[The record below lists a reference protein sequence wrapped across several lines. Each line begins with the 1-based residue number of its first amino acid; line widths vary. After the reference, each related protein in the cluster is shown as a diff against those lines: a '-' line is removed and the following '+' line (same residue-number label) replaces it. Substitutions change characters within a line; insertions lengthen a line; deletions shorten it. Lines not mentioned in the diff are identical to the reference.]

1 MESVVWYNIGT
12 TEKHNPE
19 NPLPLH
25 PEGFF
30 TIQRRKPQMEI
41 TLNTTLQTQ
50 DIDWNFLELREELK
64 NRLKKYQGLI
74 YTEEAISEAKAERA
88 ALNKLKAALED
99 KRKEVKKAFAKPYDD
114 FEKKVKELTALV
126 DEPIKAIN
134 SQVAVFETK
143 QKEQKK
149 QLLEAYYNK
158 IIGGHERVLWF
169 EKVLDETWLNVSTS
183 LSKAM
188 RELLAKVE
196 AAKRDIESI
205 YGLNSEFEISIMK
218 VYVNT
223 LSLSE
228 ALREKE
234 ALEAQKKKMEALRE
248 KEELET
254 QNKKA
259 EAPQAEAKPE
269 NKLIDKLESP
279 NIELK
284 KPDEPQM
291 FTQSKSKIF
300 DPKLAGSYY
309 PYSISKIKTF
319 ECPRKFFFRYIKKLP
334 EEKGAAADRGLKI
347 HDAIAKA
354 LEGKKYDKEFEQDV
368 NVALN
373 YVGDKI
379 VNQVENR
386 FAILPDF
393 TPTEFFDNNGF
404 FRGIID
410 CVAEKEIID
419 WKSGFGQ
426 AEFDQIQ
433 VYGYILERLGSM
445 PEVLTLYYLRKRKA
459 DSILYKSK
467 EGKEAFEKMR
477 GQIKIIESYKE
488 EKQFNPNPSPRCSYC
503 GYKRI
508 CQANELG
515 YPEIFDSETLLMALE
530 QVEMEKVRIKSVEE
544 AAKNFVLETGITC
557 INQQGQEYKPNEST
571 MLRIIDKDRFA
582 IYLNAMGIDPA
593 SLIVTEYD
601 TEKVKKILEAQPDKI
616 DGVYKKSAIVRVGWT
631 KKGEGM

>member
-1 MESVVWYNIGT
+1 
-12 TEKHNPE
+12 
-19 NPLPLH
+19 
-25 PEGFF
+25 
-30 TIQRRKPQMEI
+30 MEI

-64 NRLKKYQGLI
+64 TRLEKYRGLTF
-74 YTEEAISEAKAERA
+74 TEETVGEAKAERA

-158 IIGGHERVLWF
+158 IIAGHRQVLSF
-169 EKVLDETWLNVSTS
+169 DKIFDDKWLNASIS

-188 RELLAKVE
+188 QEMLAKIE

-205 YGLNSEFEISIMK
+205 RGLNSEYETSILK
-218 VYVNT
+218 VYITT

-234 ALEAQKKKMEALRE
+234 ALEEQKKKADTLRIFQERKAL
-248 KEELET
+248 EEQKKKNET
-254 QNKKA
+254 VTVVL
-259 EAPQAEAKPE
+259 PP
-269 NKLIDKLESP
+269 
-279 NIELK
+279 IELK
-284 KPDEPQM
+284 EPEEPEKFIPKPQNKDV
-291 FTQSKSKIF
+291 TT
-300 DPKLAGSYY
+300 KLPDSYF
-309 PYSISKIKTF
+309 PYSMSKIKTF
-319 ECPRKFFFRYIKKLP
+319 ECPRKFFFRYIKKIP

-386 FAILPDF
+386 FAILSDF

-410 CVAEKEIID
+410 CVAEREIID

-426 AEFDQIQ
+426 AEFDQVQ
-433 VYGYILERLGSM
+433 VYGYILERLGMM

-467 EGKEAFEKMR
+467 EGKAAFEKIHE
-477 GQIKIIESYKE
+477 QIKIIESYKE

-515 YPEIFDSETLLMALE
+515 YPEIFDSETLLTALE
-530 QVEMEKVRIKSVEE
+530 QVEMEKVRIKSIEE

-593 SLIVTEYD
+593 SLIITEYD
-601 TEKVKKILEAQPDKI
+601 TEKVKKILEAQPDII

-631 KKGEGM
+631 KRGEM

>member
-1 MESVVWYNIGT
+1 
-12 TEKHNPE
+12 
-19 NPLPLH
+19 
-25 PEGFF
+25 
-30 TIQRRKPQMEI
+30 MEI

-50 DIDWNFLELREELK
+50 DIDWNFIELREELK
-64 NRLKKYQGLI
+64 TRLEKYRGLTF
-74 YTEEAISEAKAERA
+74 TEETVGEAKAERA

-114 FEKKVKELTALV
+114 FEKKIKELTALV

-158 IIGGHERVLWF
+158 IIAGHRQVLSF
-169 EKVLDETWLNVSTS
+169 EKIFDDKWLNASIS

-188 RELLAKVE
+188 QEMLAKIE

-205 YGLNSEFEISIMK
+205 RGLNSEYETSILK
-218 VYVNT
+218 VYITT

-234 ALEAQKKKMEALRE
+234 ALEEQKKKAETLRIFQERKAL
-248 KEELET
+248 EEQKKKNET
-254 QNKKA
+254 VTVVL
-259 EAPQAEAKPE
+259 PP
-269 NKLIDKLESP
+269 
-279 NIELK
+279 IELK
-284 KPDEPQM
+284 EPEEPEKFILKPQNKDII
-291 FTQSKSKIF
+291 T
-300 DPKLAGSYY
+300 KLPDSYF
-309 PYSISKIKTF
+309 PYSMSKIKTF
-319 ECPRKFFFRYIKKLP
+319 ECPRKFFFRYIKKIP

-393 TPTEFFDNNGF
+393 TPTEFFDNDGF

-426 AEFDQIQ
+426 AEFDQVQ
-433 VYGYILERLGSM
+433 VYGYIMERLGMM

-467 EGKEAFEKMR
+467 EGKAAFEKIHE
-477 GQIKIIESYKE
+477 QIKIIESYKE

-530 QVEMEKVRIKSVEE
+530 QVEMEKVRIKSIEE

-557 INQQGQEYKPNEST
+557 INQQGQEYKPHEST

-593 SLIVTEYD
+593 SLIITEYD
-601 TEKVKKILEAQPDKI
+601 TEKVKKILEAQPDII

-631 KKGEGM
+631 KRGEM